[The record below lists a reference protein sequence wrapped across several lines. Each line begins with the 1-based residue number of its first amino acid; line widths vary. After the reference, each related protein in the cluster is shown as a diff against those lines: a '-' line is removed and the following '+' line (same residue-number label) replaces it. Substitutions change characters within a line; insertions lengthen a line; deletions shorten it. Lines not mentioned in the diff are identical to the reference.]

1 MIGER
6 ASAGHNG
13 TLRGLTAPAPLP
25 DLMRRLNR
33 LVLFHL
39 SFAHSWS

>member
-25 DLMRRLNR
+25 DLLQRLNR
-33 LVLFHL
+33 LVLL
-39 SFAHSWS
+39 SLIHI